1 MPYKPLDLE
10 ANKMTAM
17 ILVALVY
24 KNFRDKIREI

>member
-1 MPYKPLDLE
+1 MPYKSLDLE

-24 KNFRDKIREI
+24 KNFRDEIREI